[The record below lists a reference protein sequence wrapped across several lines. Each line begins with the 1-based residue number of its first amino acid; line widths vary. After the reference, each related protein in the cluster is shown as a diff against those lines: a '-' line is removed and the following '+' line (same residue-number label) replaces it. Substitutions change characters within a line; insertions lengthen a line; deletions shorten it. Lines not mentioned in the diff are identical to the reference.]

1 MPNRQTEDQ
10 LQLLL
15 RMEMVRDV
23 VEVDVENVG
32 GVVDTGAVTGA
43 ETSDDVGNISW
54 VVLYPLV
61 MPVATVQTLP
71 CSWSQHP
78 PGLWYSSRIQHHRN
92 NNTGATVRVV
102 PHIIDIYYTLL
113 QHLNLCNELPIELQ
127 QLRTLFIQL

>member
-43 ETSDDVGNISW
+43 ETSDDVGNIS
-54 VVLYPLV
+54 
-61 MPVATVQTLP
+61 
-71 CSWSQHP
+71 
-78 PGLWYSSRIQHHRN
+78 
-92 NNTGATVRVV
+92 
-102 PHIIDIYYTLL
+102 
-113 QHLNLCNELPIELQ
+113 
-127 QLRTLFIQL
+127 